1 MAGLRDLDPSLVR
14 QLLET
19 FRVQMEERLQ
29 AITEGLLALERAVGS
44 EARRP
49 LLESMFR
56 AAHNIKGAA
65 RGVGLE
71 GSADLAHAVED
82 LFALWKRGEIEVE
95 RAAIDLCLAGLD
107 TLRPLVES
115 EALGQGMDEHSR
127 RLLQALRGAAQGR
140 PPELP
145 AQAAAAPAPAPAAAQ
160 AAPGDS
166 VRLPVDRLDRI
177 ADLAEELQVA
187 KIRLDD
193 HHNGSRRLRDLA
205 GRLCRLIERLAEP
218 GPGLAQAGTTLAPHD
233 PGSALMADALDLAT
247 ELDQLAEAQQHNLRA
262 SVSLL
267 RPVAGGLRDEARA
280 LRMVPAASVLGPL
293 ARTVRDLAREL
304 GKDARLSLSGEHIE
318 IDRAVLDALRDPLMH
333 LLRNAV
339 DHGIETPSRRRAA
352 GKPEAGQVTV
362 SLVREG
368 GMVEISVSDDGTGID
383 PEQLHAEAL
392 RSGVA
397 GRDEL
402 AAMSRQAL
410 LDLIFRPGFSTR
422 QQVSTVSGRGVGLDV
437 VRVNLQALHGR
448 VSVESE
454 AGTGTRFRLAVPLTL
469 ASEHGLL
476 VRAGGRQFAIPNQF
490 VTRILELSADD
501 IAELEAS
508 QVVYLGREPVP
519 LRDLSSLLR
528 LGTTAPPPAGE
539 PIQVVVVNRGWD
551 RVALRVEQVRGEREM
566 VVKPLAPPLARA
578 RFFAGGTLGREGDIV
593 LVLEVADLIAAA
605 LSPASAGRVVER
617 PREQRGV
624 PQRRILV
631 VDDSITTRTLEESIL
646 SSAGYRVAVA
656 ADGETAWDKLRH
668 ETFDLVISDV
678 EMPGMD
684 GFELTRRIKQD
695 DRLGHLPV
703 IIVTSLGSEED
714 RRRGM
719 EARADAYIVKS
730 SFESTELLEMVGQLL

>member
-1 MAGLRDLDPSLVR
+1 MSLKDLDPNLVR

-29 AITEGLLALERAVGS
+29 AITEGLLALERAIGS

-71 GSADLAHAVED
+71 GSAELAHAVED

-95 RAAIDLCLAGLD
+95 RAAVDLCLAGLD
-107 TLRPLVES
+107 TLRPLAES
-115 EALGQGMDEHSR
+115 EALGRGMDEHSR
-127 RLLQALRGAAQGR
+127 GLLRALREAAQGR
-140 PPELP
+140 PAEIPVRVP
-145 AQAAAAPAPAPAAAQ
+145 APAAPAPA
-160 AAPGDS
+160 GDS
-166 VRLPVDRLDRI
+166 IRLPVDRLDRI

-193 HHNGSRRLRDLA
+193 HHSGSRRLRDLA
-205 GRLCRLIERLAEP
+205 GRLCRLMERLVEP
-218 GPGLAQAGTTLAPHD
+218 GPGLAQAGPALPDSTGT
-233 PGSALMADALDLAT
+233 LMADALDLAT
-247 ELDQLAEAQQHNLRA
+247 ELDHLAEVQQRNLRA

-293 ARTVRDLAREL
+293 ARTVRDLAGEL
-304 GKDARLSLSGEHIE
+304 GKEARLSLAGEHIE

-339 DHGIETPSRRRAA
+339 DHGIEAPVQRRIA
-352 GKPEAGQVTV
+352 GKPETGQITV
-362 SLVREG
+362 ALAREG
-368 GMVEISVSDDGTGID
+368 GMVHISVSDDGAGID
-383 PEQLHAEAL
+383 PERLRAEAL
-392 RSGVA
+392 KNGVA

-402 AAMSRQAL
+402 AGMNRQAL

-422 QQVSTVSGRGVGLDV
+422 EQVSALSGRGVGLDV

-454 AGTGTRFRLAVPLTL
+454 PGAGSRFQLAVPLTL

-490 VTRILELSADD
+490 VTRILELAPED
-501 IAELEAS
+501 IVDLEAS

-519 LRDLSSLLR
+519 LRDLSVLLR
-528 LGTTAPPPAGE
+528 LGETAPPPEGE

-566 VVKPLAPPLARA
+566 VVKPLAPPLSRA

-593 LVLEVADLIAAA
+593 LVLEAADLIAAA
-605 LSPASAGRVVER
+605 LALTAPGRVVER
-617 PREQRGV
+617 PKERSGQPE
-624 PQRRILV
+624 RRILV

-646 SSAGYRVAVA
+646 ASAGYRVAVA

-695 DRLGHLPV
+695 EHLGHLPV
-703 IIVTSLGSEED
+703 IIVTSLGSEDD

-719 EARADAYIVKS
+719 EARADAYVVKS
-730 SFESTELLEMVGQLL
+730 SFDSTELLEMVGQLL